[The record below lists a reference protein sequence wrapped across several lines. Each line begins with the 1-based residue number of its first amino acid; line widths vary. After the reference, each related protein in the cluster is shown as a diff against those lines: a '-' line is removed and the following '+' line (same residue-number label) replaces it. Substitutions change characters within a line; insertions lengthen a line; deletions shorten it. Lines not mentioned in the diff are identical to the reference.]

1 LKKTYLELLE
11 IDAIIAKLFKKNPKL
26 KDGKFG
32 YGYERFFKLNLEK
45 IMNEMEEKRQDI
57 RTENALTDK
66 STGELLYTDLNNQ
79 QRNYRYDKAGMMKMN
94 LEMRVLNKEYENK
107 SYEVIPYFIS
117 EMPEILDEERELLV
131 GCLIDGKN
139 LKT

>member
-1 LKKTYLELLE
+1 MKKTYLELLE